1 MTDYF
6 SGLEDSMVVDE
17 KDFFREATL
26 IICGN
31 LEIEKA
37 MSSCVRYLQSF
48 MPADTM
54 YLDLYERDIGAIR
67 IIAKATARE
76 GMKLDLLAP
85 LPKDAKAVIHEAEAA
100 IAAPNGKRHLH
111 DIWLINRPESVPTSR
126 TMQKFKGLPESSS
139 IVMLLIIEN
148 KPIGF
153 LIVLA
158 EGKDRYTQKHAHLL
172 SLLKE
177 PFYIALSNTLEHR
190 EVLLLKERL
199 ADDNRYLHRELLRLS
214 GEDIVGGDFGLKNVM
229 EMVRQVA
236 PLDSPVLLLGETG
249 TGKEL
254 VASAIHNAS
263 SRRENPFIKVN
274 CGAIPHTLMD
284 SELFGHEKGAFTG
297 AISQKRGR
305 FERAH
310 GGTIFLDEIGELPLD
325 HQVRLLRVLQEKE
338 IERVGGTKPI
348 KVDIRI
354 ITATHRDL
362 EVMVRE
368 GRFREGLYFRLQVF
382 PISLPPL
389 RERVGDIPALVQHFT
404 RKKSREM
411 KLATIPSLAHGAIE
425 RLMTYQWPGNVRE
438 LENAIERALILS
450 RGEPLSFSD
459 IQQSVPQGTRP
470 SLEPI
475 ENESMNLSLAITRHI
490 RRALEMTGGKVEGR
504 EGAAEL
510 LCINPSTLR
519 HRMRKLGIPFGRSVR
534 NNQNMKWPASS

>member
-1 MTDYF
+1 
-6 SGLEDSMVVDE
+6 MVVDE

-48 MPADTM
+48 MPVDTM
-54 YLDLYERDIGAIR
+54 YLDLYERDMGAIR

-76 GMKLDLLAP
+76 GRKLDLLAP

-139 IVMLLIIEN
+139 IVMLLIIED

-263 SRRENPFIKVN
+263 SRREHPFIKVN

-348 KVDIRI
+348 KVDIRT

-362 EVMVRE
+362 DAMVRE
-368 GRFREGLYFRLQVF
+368 GRFREDLYFRLQVF
-382 PISLPPL
+382 PIALPPL
-389 RERVGDIPALVQHFT
+389 RERVGDIPALVNHFI

-411 KLATIPSLAHGAIE
+411 KLSTIPSLAHGAIE

-459 IQQSVPQGTRP
+459 IQQSVPQGTGP

-490 RRALEMTGGKVEGR
+490 RRALEISGGKVEGR

-510 LCINPSTLR
+510 LHINPSTLR
-519 HRMRKLGIPFGRSVR
+519 HRMRTLGIPFGRSVR
-534 NNQNMKWPASS
+534 KKQNMKWPASS